1 MNSVDEFLV
10 KDFEQ
15 ICSILNNKEKQS
27 FQKWSEVFI
36 YLGLPENIVDD
47 FDAAAFISI
56 IKEFNIQSKL
66 ETEIKKEIELDGI
79 KYQAFDEKFKLTVK
93 ETALIEG
100 YIAKNDNR
108 YLGEILAVIYKRQ
121 DITKDMHYD
130 KAHIHYKAEL
140 IRKEIT
146 ADVAV
151 PLINFMS
158 KRLINDF
165 AMIENDVKN
174 G

>member
-1 MNSVDEFLV
+1 M
-10 KDFEQ
+10 
-15 ICSILNNKEKQS
+15 
-27 FQKWSEVFI
+27 
-36 YLGLPENIVDD
+36 
-47 FDAAAFISI
+47 
-56 IKEFNIQSKL
+56 
-66 ETEIKKEIELDGI
+66 
-79 KYQAFDEKFKLTVK
+79 
-93 ETALIEG
+93 IEG
-100 YIAKNDNR
+100 YIAKIDNR